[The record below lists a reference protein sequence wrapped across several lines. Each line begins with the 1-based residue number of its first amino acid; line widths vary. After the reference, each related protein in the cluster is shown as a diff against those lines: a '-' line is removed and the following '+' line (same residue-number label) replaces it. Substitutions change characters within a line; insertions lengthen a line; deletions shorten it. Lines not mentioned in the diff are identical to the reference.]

1 MPKEAIQSNL
11 NNLLQPAG
19 FVERF
24 KSVSQHSATIVSLGL
39 LTFLWAEVRDVSS
52 IIWTSLAAA
61 LMIAAVI
68 ANRGDQMD
76 DRRVTKAFLLYFA
89 LYSAGMIFSYLFVSP
104 FHVDRLPVLG
114 DRFSAILLAL
124 IFYAFGVISSSP
136 KSWPGFAIALAA
148 TTLYIVQ
155 SRGDFAV
162 QELYRRYEED
172 EVNIGYQ
179 QLGDSLAICSL
190 VLIGYFRQRSF
201 VYCISA
207 LTIVLL
213 FIVPSRSAAVF
224 GSLALLLACLLVST
238 PKVRIALIALTLV
251 AAVSARVWIVYNVT
265 ETLEGT
271 RHETLLTKEEDSSN
285 QERMEILE
293 DGFKS
298 IAANPIFGY
307 FGFELDQTRE
317 RGRYI
322 HNFLDVWAQA
332 GILPWLALLLFWAL
346 IGRQW
351 YFMYRDD
358 RARAYRSLP
367 FLMFALFSWLFSRSM
382 TYPVLYFC
390 VGYFSSV
397 LAESIRSRFILPTE
411 SARPRQPARSA
422 RPAQPVQSA
431 QSEQPI
437 SQNSGASRLSGAF
450 RPVNAAASDP
460 VDGSS
465 LAKPEK

>member
-1 MPKEAIQSNL
+1 MPKEAIHSNL
-11 NNLLQPAG
+11 ERPLDSSGLG
-19 FVERF
+19 ERF
-24 KSVSQHSATIVSLGL
+24 KSVSQHAATIVSLGL
-39 LTFLWAEVRDVSS
+39 LTFLWAEVRDVPS
-52 IIWTSLAAA
+52 IFWTSLAAV
-61 LMIAAVI
+61 LMVGAVI
-68 ANRGDQMD
+68 ANRGDQRD

-89 LYSAGMIFSYLFVSP
+89 LYSVGMIFSYLFVSP

-124 IFYAFGVISSSP
+124 IFYSFGVISSSP
-136 KSWPGFAIALAA
+136 KAWPGFAIATVA
-148 TTLYIVQ
+148 TAIFVIQ
-155 SRGDFAV
+155 SRGDFGI
-162 QELYRRYEED
+162 QELYRRYAED

-190 VLIGYFRQRSF
+190 VLIAYFRRRAF

-207 LTIVLL
+207 VTIVLL

-224 GSLALLLACLLVST
+224 GSLAVVLACLLVST
-238 PKVRIALIALTLV
+238 TKVRVALIALTLV
-251 AAVSARVWIVYNVT
+251 AAVSARVWIVYNVS
-265 ETLEGT
+265 ESLEGT

-293 DGFKS
+293 DGFRS

-332 GILPWLALLLFWAL
+332 GVLPWLALLLFWAL

-358 RARAYRSLP
+358 RERAYRTLP
-367 FLMFALFSWLFSRSM
+367 FLLFALFSWLFSRSM

-397 LAESIRSRFILPTE
+397 LAESIRSRFN
-411 SARPRQPARSA
+411 RPS
-422 RPAQPVQSA
+422 
-431 QSEQPI
+431 
-437 SQNSGASRLSGAF
+437 
-450 RPVNAAASDP
+450 
-460 VDGSS
+460 
-465 LAKPEK
+465 